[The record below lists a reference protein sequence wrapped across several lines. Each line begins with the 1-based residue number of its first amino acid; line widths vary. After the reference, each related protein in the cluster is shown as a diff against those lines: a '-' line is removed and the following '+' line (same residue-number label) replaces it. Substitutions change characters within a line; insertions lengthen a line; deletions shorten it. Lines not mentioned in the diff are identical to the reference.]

1 MLFFNQLSKQYI
13 TFLGI
18 LNMAAVAG
26 IDFVNCALT
35 YLNLRVTLRKSNNLG
50 KIEQVFKMVSLFSLT
65 SLNFMR
71 QFLKNL
77 GANYPL

>member
-26 IDFVNCALT
+26 IGFVNCALT
-35 YLNLRVTLRKSNNLG
+35 YLNLRITLRKSNNLG
-50 KIEQVFKMVSLFSLT
+50 KIEQVF
-65 SLNFMR
+65 
-71 QFLKNL
+71 
-77 GANYPL
+77 